1 MMANPH
7 RLSNASKRS
16 RSNADATGR
25 SKRDTRH
32 VRHYEY
38 MLASAAYRSLSLRA
52 RCLLTELKRLYR
64 GDNNGELFLSIR
76 RAGEL
81 LGGSA
86 KDTTTKAFRELQE
99 RGFIRSRVKS
109 GFTWKNGQA
118 TSWIL
123 TEFEF
128 AGQPATKN
136 FMRWRP
142 PQNSFHGTPGGYA
155 PYPPQVHRTRGR
167 YAFDPDRTGGRDA
180 SAPITPKS
188 VPATG
193 TQIVYQEGD
202 APQRKA
208 GA

>member
-1 MMANPH
+1 VKSRH
-7 RLSNASKRS
+7 KRP
-16 RSNADATGR
+16 NADATGR
-25 SKRDTRH
+25 STREAKH
-32 VRHYEY
+32 VRHYEF

-76 RAGEL
+76 RAGKL
-81 LGGSA
+81 LGGA
-86 KDTTTKAFRELQE
+86 GKDATRKAFEELQD
-99 RGFIRSRVKS
+99 RGFIRSSVKS
-109 GFTWKNGQA
+109 SFTWKSGQA
-118 TSWIL
+118 TCWIL
-123 TEFEF
+123 TEFDF
-128 AGQPATKN
+128 AGKSAAKD